1 MNRSPLTPLVIPVGE
16 PVKPKTPHRVNAD
29 KIRALTNEIIHLRN
43 IVSRMAQRLYSC
55 GKTVTSSS
63 TQLMQEFKRFHKLK
77 VNFWFPYRKI

>member
-43 IVSRMAQRLYSC
+43 IVSRMAQRLSL
-55 GKTVTSSS
+55 VER
-63 TQLMQEFKRFHKLK
+63 QLHHHRPTYARVQK
-77 VNFWFPYRKI
+77 VSQTES